1 MPADPDRPLQILLHA
16 PTQRALARARSNAA
30 NLMKEMPSSQVRIIA
45 NADAVSAALD
55 EPDAGADPLTWLC
68 TNTLRKMDRQAQPPM
83 QVLPSAAAL
92 MLARM
97 QCEGWIYI
105 HA

>member
-1 MPADPDRPLQILLHA
+1 MPADSDRPLQILLHA

-30 NLMKEMPSSQVRIIA
+30 NLLKETPASQVRIIA

-68 TNTLRKMDRQAQPPM
+68 PNTLRKLDREARPPI

-97 QCEGWIYI
+97 QREGWIYI
-105 HA
+105 RA